1 MFKQKERQMKNSSV
15 QRSIDGRR
23 RSIRP
28 TPIDAHVG
36 IRIRD
41 RRREAGISQPALAGS
56 IGVAFAQIQK
66 YEHGVNR
73 ISAGRLFEVSK
84 ALGVP
89 VGYFFEGLDPCEGRA
104 AQGRTWLNCLNGKET
119 DE

>member
-1 MFKQKERQMKNSSV
+1 VLRKKERQMKNSAV
-15 QRSIDGRR
+15 QRTIDGRR

-41 RRREAGISQPALAGS
+41 RRREAAISQPALGDS
-56 IGVAFAQIQK
+56 IGVTVQQLQK
-66 YEHGVNR
+66 YERGANR

-89 VGYFFEGLDPCEGRA
+89 VGYFFEGLE
-104 AQGRTWLNCLNGKET
+104 Q
-119 DE
+119 